1 MIAIIGAM
9 EVEIATI
16 KTTMQD
22 LKSVSHRVRTFY
34 QGTIHGHDVVLVQ
47 AGVGKTNAA
56 VTTSLL
62 IEHFDVDTII
72 NIGVAGGQNGA
83 RHKDLII
90 GKEIVYH
97 DVDVT
102 DYSDYVRGQ
111 IPGQDASFHADER
124 LIDEATSILVKQDV
138 SYKVGRIAS
147 GDQFVL
153 DSAIVKPIND
163 LYDDIYAIEMEAA
176 AIAHVATLYGVPF
189 LILRSISDVL
199 DDATQA
205 EDFYTFL
212 HDAADTAA
220 SFLVS
225 LLDRI
230 R

>member
-16 KTTMQD
+16 KATMQD
-22 LKSVSHRVRTFY
+22 LQSVSHRVRTFY
-34 QGTIHGHDVVLVQ
+34 RGTIHGHDVVLVQ

-62 IEHFDVDTII
+62 IEHFDVDTIV

-83 RHKDLII
+83 CHKDLIL
-90 GKEIVYH
+90 GREIVYH

-124 LIDEATSILVKQDV
+124 LIEQAVSILGKQDV

-153 DSAIVKPIND
+153 DSAIVQPIND
-163 LYDDIYAIEMEAA
+163 VYDDIYAIEMEAA
-176 AIAHVATLYGVPF
+176 AIAHVATLYDVPF

-212 HDAADTAA
+212 QDAADTAA
-220 SFLVS
+220 TFLVS
-225 LLDRI
+225 LLDAI
-230 R
+230 Q